1 VTELVERLRR
11 LDSSAVS
18 DALDALGRPG
28 VVSGIPPLWSSGRIA
43 GRVVP
48 VRLVPVGEADPPPH
62 HLGAAAIEAGGPESV
77 IVVDN
82 SGRTEMGGWGGL
94 LGRGAQAR
102 GIAGV
107 VVDGACRDVDELA
120 EIGFPVFARA
130 ATARTARG
138 RVVECVTDEI
148 SVGGVGVRSGDL
160 VLADRGAVVFLRA
173 ADADEAI
180 TAAEAI
186 VARET
191 VMADALGRGIPA
203 TSVLGADYEELIA
216 RIAAGQGDGH
226 RR

>member
-18 DALDALGRPG
+18 DSLDALGRPG
-28 VVSGIPPLWSSGRIA
+28 VVSGIQPLWSSGRIA
-43 GRVVP
+43 GRVMP

-62 HLGAAAIEAGGPESV
+62 HLGAAAIEAGGPDHV

-107 VVDGACRDVDELA
+107 VVDGACRDVEELA

-138 RVVECVTDEI
+138 RVVECVGDKI
-148 SVGGVGVRSGDL
+148 SVGGVAVRSGDL

-173 ADADEAI
+173 EDAEQTI
-180 TAAEAI
+180 EAAEAI

-191 VMADALGRGIPA
+191 VMAAALAQGLPA

-216 RIAAGQGDGH
+216 RIAEGQAGS